1 MTVADDAL
9 ASAARWVQDAQVAL
23 ATVVGTSGS
32 APRQAGAAM
41 VVAADGRIAGSVSGG
56 CVEAAV
62 VDLAEATL
70 ASGEPTLRTFGFAAD
85 DLFDVGLTCGGRIEV
100 LVQRV
105 GPDDGLADVAAR
117 VARGD
122 AVAVVT
128 VLEHPDPRRVGE
140 RLVVDGANHEA
151 ASADAASSEDGRRA
165 SGATGLRG
173 ALRDRAHAMLASG
186 ATGVVH
192 CGPDGSPLAS
202 GVRAFVQTWTPPPR
216 LVVLGAV
223 DFARALA
230 GAGRFLGYDVTV
242 CDARPAFTT
251 SDRFPDAHR
260 VVVDWPHRYL
270 DAEVAAGRIDARTV
284 VCVLT
289 HDARFDVP
297 TLTRA
302 LRLPVAYVGA
312 MGSRR
317 THRERLEQLRAA
329 GVSCEELDRLH
340 SPLGLDLGA
349 RTPEETAVSILAE
362 VVAVRRGGTG
372 RGLGDTDG
380 PIHRRS
386 GSAGGPGID
395 DAYLSRT

>member
-9 ASAARWVQDAQVAL
+9 ASAVRWLADGPVAV

-32 APRQAGAAM
+32 APRQPGATM

-62 VDLAEATL
+62 VDLAETTL
-70 ASGEPTLRTFGFAAD
+70 ASGVPTLRTFGFAAD

-100 LVQRV
+100 LVQRL
-105 GPDDGLADVAAR
+105 DDVEDVASVHDR
-117 VARGD
+117 VGSGR

-128 VLEHPDPRRVGE
+128 LLEHPDDARTGE
-140 RLVVDGANHEA
+140 RLVVVDDAGEIADPDGT
-151 ASADAASSEDGRRA
+151 SGA
-165 SGATGLRG
+165 SGLGRTLVE
-173 ALRDRAHAMLASG
+173 RARAMLAVG
-186 ATGVVH
+186 TTGEVH
-192 CGPDGSPLAS
+192 CGPDGSPLSA

-216 LVVLGAV
+216 MIVLGAV

-230 GAGRFLGYDVTV
+230 GAARFLGYEVTV

-251 SDRFPDAHR
+251 AERFPDAHR

-270 DAEVAAGRIDARTV
+270 DAEVAAGRVDARTA

-302 LRLPVAYVGA
+302 LRLPLAYVGA

-317 THRERLEQLRAA
+317 THEERLLQLRDA
-329 GVSCEELDRLH
+329 GTTEAELERLH
-340 SPLGLDLGA
+340 SPIGLDLGA

-362 VVAVRRGGTG
+362 VVAVRRGGSG
-372 RGLGDTDG
+372 RGLGETDG
-380 PIHRRS
+380 PIHRS
-386 GSAGGPGID
+386 GASRVGS
-395 DAYLSRT
+395 DARATAAT